1 MEIKKIFLSKIELC
15 KSGGQ
20 FPLSIMDIEKKYF
33 IPCLLNKFKE
43 IFPPNCTMLDKLK
56 KI

>member
-20 FPLSIMDIEKKYF
+20 FPLSIMDIEKKYS
-33 IPCLLNKFKE
+33 IPCLLNKLKE
-43 IFPPNCTMLDKLK
+43 IFPPNCTMLDKQK
-56 KI
+56 KL